1 MIGTRNDLV
10 HVQGVRETPAE
21 SRAVV
26 QCDTARL
33 VQVDTD
39 HPVVPDGSLLDVHQL
54 VAMLFRKGFGE
65 LANFFPDFHFRS
77 RADKKRSGRTCPT
90 PAPQPT
96 PRPRVRQAGEA
107 SASASLADRT
117 HVERSADRARRRR
130 RGGGWPLG
138 TPPPPPPRL
147 CRP

>member
-10 HVQGVRETPAE
+10 HVQGVRETAAE

-33 VQVDTD
+33 VQVNPD
-39 HPVVPDGSLLDVHQL
+39 HPVVPDGRLFDVHQL

-90 PAPQPT
+90 PAPQTTAT
-96 PRPRVRQAGEA
+96 PRLGQAREA
-107 SASASLADRT
+107 
-117 HVERSADRARRRR
+117 RAGVSFAARAKRE
-130 RGGGWPLG
+130 
-138 TPPPPPPRL
+138 
-147 CRP
+147 